1 MSPEDL
7 RNRAHRLIEEVLN
20 QGDLAVANELI
31 SPDCVHHVPGGQPAP
46 GPASLRDLL
55 PRILRI
61 FPDFHAIVE
70 DVFAA
75 GDQVALRV
83 TAYGAE
89 VADSRTPAVLAALTK
104 GGLAAATR
112 SLAIEYASRGIRVNA
127 VSPGIIQTRHTRQKA
142 TTRSATSCPRSGA
155 SARSATS

>member
-7 RNRAHRLIEEVLN
+7 RNRAHRLVEEVLN

-31 SPDCVHHVPGGQPAP
+31 SPDCVHHVPGGQPTP

-55 PRILRI
+55 SRALRI

-83 TAYGAE
+83 TAYG
-89 VADSRTPAVLAALTK
+89 TH
-104 GGLAAATR
+104 AATGR
-112 SLAIEYASRGIRVNA
+112 PAEFTVLQILRAG
-127 VSPGIIQTRHTRQKA
+127 PGGRFAEHWCSADVLTVLRQLSTPVPA
-142 TTRSATSCPRSGA
+142 LREVI
-155 SARSATS
+155 